1 MTVFDT
7 SVLVDHLR
15 AVEAARTLLSKHA
28 GQVTCSEVSRAEV
41 IQGLRSHER
50 GAAEQLFAV
59 IDWVPVDQAIS
70 RQAGT
75 YGREFRSSHR
85 DIDVAD
91 LIIAATTHA
100 SGTDLKTTNV
110 KHFPMFPD
118 LARAY

>member
-15 AVEAARTLLSKHA
+15 AIEAARTLLGKHA
-28 GQVTCSEVSRAEV
+28 GEVSCSEISRAEV

-50 GAAEQLFAV
+50 DAAEQLFAL

-70 RQAGT
+70 RQAGA
-75 YGREFRSSHR
+75 YGRQFRSSHR
-85 DIDVAD
+85 GIDIAD
-91 LIIAATTHA
+91 LIIAATTRA

>member
-15 AVEAARTLLSKHA
+15 AVEAARNLLRKHA
-28 GQVTCSEVSRAEV
+28 GEVSCSEVSRAEV
-41 IQGLRSHER
+41 IQGLRSDER
-50 GAAEQLFAV
+50 AAAEQLFAL
-59 IDWVPVDQAIS
+59 IDWVPVDHTIS

-75 YGREFRSSHR
+75 YGRQFRSSHQGI
-85 DIDVAD
+85 DIAD
-91 LIIAATTHA
+91 LIIAATTQT

-110 KHFPMFPD
+110 KHFPMFPG